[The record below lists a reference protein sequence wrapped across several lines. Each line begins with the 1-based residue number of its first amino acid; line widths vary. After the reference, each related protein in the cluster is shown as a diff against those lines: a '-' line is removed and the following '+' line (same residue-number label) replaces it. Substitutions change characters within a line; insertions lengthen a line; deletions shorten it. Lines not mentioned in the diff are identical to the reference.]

1 MSRQSFATSSRA
13 DLARQQWQHECPELD
28 ASVMALF
35 GRLIEAN
42 EMLNRLHLDPLDKA
56 HDLRRGEFDVLATLR
71 RSGEPYALS
80 PTELY
85 RSMMVSSG
93 GMTNRLDRL
102 EKAGLVRRR
111 RNREDRRA
119 IIVELSEMG
128 LKKIDHILQDHV
140 RGQEKLLELL
150 DKKERESLENLL
162 AALINS
168 MSHQEQP

>member
-71 RSGEPYALS
+71 ALRR
-80 PTELY
+80 TL
-85 RSMMVSSG
+85 RFVS
-93 GMTNRLDRL
+93 NRALQIYD
-102 EKAGLVRRR
+102 GLIWWY
-111 RNREDRRA
+111 D
-119 IIVELSEMG
+119 
-128 LKKIDHILQDHV
+128 Q
-140 RGQEKLLELL
+140 
-150 DKKERESLENLL
+150 
-162 AALINS
+162 
-168 MSHQEQP
+168 

>member
-1 MSRQSFATSSRA
+1 
-13 DLARQQWQHECPELD
+13 
-28 ASVMALF
+28 
-35 GRLIEAN
+35 
-42 EMLNRLHLDPLDKA
+42 
-56 HDLRRGEFDVLATLR
+56 
-71 RSGEPYALS
+71 
-80 PTELY
+80 
-85 RSMMVSSG
+85 MMVSSG